1 LIQISPAFN
10 YTISLEFDLTKHTT
24 HRTTSPAHLPSRS
37 SRKGDRNEKIMKILT
52 LTFLTCARKACKAS
66 PTSFPLHPRDAELE
80 IADVAL
86 NLLFLRNILPRL
98 EWAALRQVCA
108 ELGLRDVAEECPAP
122 DDLVEGEGAAESAAE
137 EPGEGAME
145 VEGEG
150 TERPSKLA
158 LELHRVLMETCV
170 VEGSLVCGNCGHE
183 YAVKEGIAN
192 FLLPSHL
199 V

>member
-1 LIQISPAFN
+1 
-10 YTISLEFDLTKHTT
+10 
-24 HRTTSPAHLPSRS
+24 
-37 SRKGDRNEKIMKILT
+37 MKILT
-52 LTFLTCARKACKAS
+52 LTFLTCARKACKAHPS
-66 PTSFPLHPRDAELE
+66 SFPLHPRNAELE
-80 IADVAL
+80 IADVTL
-86 NLLFLRNILPRL
+86 NLLFLRNMLPRL

-108 ELGLRDVAEECPAP
+108 ELGLQGLADECPAP
-122 DDLVEGEGAAESAAE
+122 ADLVEGGEARGAGEEGDAAEASAA
-137 EPGEGAME
+137 ADVME

-150 TERPSKLA
+150 DGGGRPSKLA
-158 LELHRVLMETCV
+158 VELHRVLMETCV

>member
-1 LIQISPAFN
+1 
-10 YTISLEFDLTKHTT
+10 
-24 HRTTSPAHLPSRS
+24 
-37 SRKGDRNEKIMKILT
+37 MKLLT
-52 LTFLTCARKACKAS
+52 LTFLTCARKACKAA

-80 IADVAL
+80 VADVAL
-86 NLLFLRNILPRL
+86 NLAFLRNMLPRL
-98 EWAALRQVCA
+98 EWGALRQVCA
-108 ELGLRDVAEECPAP
+108 ELGLRAVADECPAP
-122 DDLVEGEGAAESAAE
+122 EDLVEAGEGAGAE
-137 EPGEGAME
+137 EGAGGGME

-150 TERPSKLA
+150 GERPSKVA

-170 VEGSLVCGNCGHE
+170 VEGALVCGNCGHE